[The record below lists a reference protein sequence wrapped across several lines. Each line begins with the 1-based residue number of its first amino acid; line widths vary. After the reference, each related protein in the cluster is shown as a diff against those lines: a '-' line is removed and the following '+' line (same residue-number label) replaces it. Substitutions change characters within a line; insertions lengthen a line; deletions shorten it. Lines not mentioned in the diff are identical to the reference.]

1 LVKIIELTF
10 PAPVLIKIQLQGLK
24 TEKNLLVGAL
34 RGLESKLQ
42 PYYQPPLESDA
53 SDSEEE
59 DEEMNSLLSNE
70 VMPPSPT
77 TANHTPIFSR
87 TLSAI
92 ALSQNTPS
100 TSTSPFSRVEKSI
113 ASVEKSPE
121 PVAATSSA
129 TAPIPKPVAPVVE
142 KAQEAPV
149 GPPPVTR
156 PLSTFS
162 RMVPD
167 KEKPS
172 TSGPPPVTQP
182 LSTFGRTAAA
192 VELDENSKTNLDGH
206 KLYICSNS
214 GCNQTSENS
223 SEFADHL
230 MVCAFTN
237 SSTALFCVHCKKT
250 IKVVS

>member
-1 LVKIIELTF
+1 L
-10 PAPVLIKIQLQGLK
+10 VLIGFHLQGLK
-24 TEKNLLVGAL
+24 TDKNLLVGAL

-42 PYYQPPLESDA
+42 PFYQPPLESDV
-53 SDSEEE
+53 SDSDEG
-59 DEEMNSLLSNE
+59 DEEMNSLLSDE
-70 VMPPSPT
+70 VLPPSPT
-77 TANHTPIFSR
+77 TANHAPIFSR

-92 ALSQNTPS
+92 ALSQSSPS

-113 ASVEKSPE
+113 TEAEKSPA
-121 PVAATSSA
+121 PVAASSS
-129 TAPIPKPVAPVVE
+129 TTPTTLIPTPVVTE
-142 KAQEAPV
+142 KAQEVPPTPV

-192 VELDENSKTNLDGH
+192 AEFEENSKLNLDGH
-206 KLYICSNS
+206 KLYICSNP
-214 GCNQTSENS
+214 GCDHTCEKG
-223 SEFADHL
+223 SEFSDHL
-230 MVCAFTN
+230 LVCAFTN
-237 SSTALFCVHCKKT
+237 SMTALFCVHCKKT
-250 IKVVS
+250 IKMVSEDQ

>member
-1 LVKIIELTF
+1 
-10 PAPVLIKIQLQGLK
+10 LK

-42 PYYQPPLESDA
+42 PFYQPPLESDA
-53 SDSEEE
+53 SDSDEEE
-59 DEEMNSLLSNE
+59 EEMDSLLSNE

-77 TANHTPIFSR
+77 TANQTPIFSR

-92 ALSQNTPS
+92 AMSQSTPS

-113 ASVEKSPE
+113 AQVEKSPA
-121 PVAATSSA
+121 PIAAASSA
-129 TAPIPKPVAPVVE
+129 PTVPIPKPVAAVVE

-182 LSTFGRTAAA
+182 LSTFGRTAASA
-192 VELDENSKTNLDGH
+192 ESDENSKTNLDGH
-206 KLYICSNS
+206 KLYICSNA

-223 SEFADHL
+223 SAFGDHL

-237 SSTALFCVHCKKT
+237 SSTPLFCVHCKKT
-250 IKVVS
+250 IKMVS